1 MEVTPKSDDT
11 DLRLWRKKVI
21 NKSSVENPPP
31 KVYLMTNQK
40 REREKEKQ
48 TEDGEEEKKGRKE
61 GGREEKEEKE
71 GGGEKYT
78 SGMQVKARSPILTP
92 SAKVATIL
100 KLSVCDFHA

>member
-61 GGREEKEEKE
+61 GGREGIWLQEKEEKNNWKE
-71 GGGEKYT
+71 
-78 SGMQVKARSPILTP
+78 VHNLT
-92 SAKVATIL
+92 
-100 KLSVCDFHA
+100 